1 MPARLPKAL
10 SPFSGSNEG
19 YVMDF
24 DVKLFLCA
32 LGLAFVLESALYAFF
47 PDFMRRMLTN
57 MLRMPVQTL
66 RVWGLCGLGIGLCIV
81 WIGRML

>member
-1 MPARLPKAL
+1 MGDDDKTVAPDSGLVSRMVACQKRQAREL
-10 SPFSGSNEG
+10 
-19 YVMDF
+19 
-24 DVKLFLCA
+24 
-32 LGLAFVLESALYAFF
+32 
-47 PDFMRRMLTN
+47 LTN